1 MVALPL
7 ITAELHDFTDSDWTD
22 LQARGLRVIHLVSS
36 QVQKA
41 FALKGQFPGL
51 SAYDRF
57 SLALMKPTAHAML
70 FTGDQQLRLC
80 ASALGVEVHGM
91 LRLCDHI
98 ERMGGL
104 ALDDLADALDRL
116 LADPL
121 VFLPVDEVKAR
132 IARMREGRG
141 SR

>member
-1 MVALPL
+1 M
-7 ITAELHDFTDSDWTD
+7 ID
-22 LQARGLRVIHLVSS
+22 LNSS
-36 QVQKA
+36 QVQRA

-51 SAYDRF
+51 SAYDCF
-57 SLALMKPTAHAML
+57 SLALTQSTAHAML
-70 FTGDQQLRLC
+70 LTGDQQLRRR
-80 ASALGVEVHGM
+80 ASALGVEVHGI
-91 LRLCDHI
+91 LWLCDHI

-132 IARMREGRG
+132 IARMRGRAG
-141 SR
+141 KPIAS